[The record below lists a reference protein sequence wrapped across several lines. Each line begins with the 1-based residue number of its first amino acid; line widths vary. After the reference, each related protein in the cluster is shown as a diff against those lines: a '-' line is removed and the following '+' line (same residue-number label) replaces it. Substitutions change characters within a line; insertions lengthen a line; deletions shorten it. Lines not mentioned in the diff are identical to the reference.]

1 MSQADRT
8 VNLAA
13 DRTRLAYER
22 TMMAWTR
29 TATSLITFGFSI
41 YKFFQIEIQTLH
53 AEQEGPLG
61 SGNFALL
68 MIVIGLTALL
78 IAALDNRRD
87 MNSLKARY
95 PSVKFPR
102 SRARMFS
109 ALIAVLGFVAL
120 AAVIFRK

>member
-1 MSQADRT
+1 MNQADST

-41 YKFFQIEIQTLH
+41 YKFFQIESEILH
-53 AEQEGPLG
+53 SGHEGPLG

-87 MNSLKARY
+87 VNSLKAEY
-95 PSVKFPR
+95 PNVRFPR
-102 SRARMFS
+102 SRARLFS
-109 ALIAVLGFVAL
+109 SLIAVLGFVAL
-120 AAVIFRK
+120 AAVIFRE

>member
-8 VNLAA
+8 VDLAA

-41 YKFFQIEIQTLH
+41 YKFFQIEFEKLH
-53 AEQEGPLG
+53 AGQEGPLG
-61 SGNFALL
+61 SGHFALL
-68 MIVIGLTALL
+68 MILIGLTALL

-87 MNSLKARY
+87 LNSLKAEY
-95 PSVKFPR
+95 PSVRFPR

-109 ALIAVLGFVAL
+109 ALIAVLGLVAL
-120 AAVIFRK
+120 AAVIFRQ